1 MCEMCKNLKIV
12 MTEINNHVVDFVLLC
27 FIGAGSVLEV
37 LQAGKPLI
45 VVINELLMDNHQLEL
60 ASQLSEEGHLYYATC
75 RCCTY
80 CKLDKA
86 LSDYG
91 SVAYKAKAYGL
102 LTHGP

>member
-12 MTEINNHVVDFVLLC
+12 LIELNDIVVDFVLLC

-37 LQAGKPLI
+37 LHAGKPLI

-75 RCCTY
+75 R
-80 CKLDKA
+80 
-86 LSDYG
+86 
-91 SVAYKAKAYGL
+91 
-102 LTHGP
+102 